1 MGIVSLRGSTH
12 QYLHEVASGLS
23 AYADEQNLIRATQ
36 GRTRW
41 GVVGLVLGAGLV
53 IAGPVV
59 SGEYT
64 ETLIW
69 HQITFRGQPL

>member
-1 MGIVSLRGSTH
+1 
-12 QYLHEVASGLS
+12 VASGLS